1 MSTARPLRVL
11 VVEDRDDDVVLLLE
25 ELRRSGYDVT
35 HGRVETEPTLRL
47 ALQHS
52 AWDILIS
59 DFSLPAMTAHDVL
72 RTAGRLR
79 PDLPCIV
86 ISGTVAEES
95 AVDVL
100 RAGARDFVVKDR
112 MTRLVPAIERELRE
126 SADRRRLQQS
136 EESLRQMRERMQ
148 FALETVGVG
157 TWESNLTSGTMSWS
171 VVMERLHGLEPGIF
185 GGSGDAWVGLVH
197 PDEQAGVRD
206 LVTGGSG
213 ENGDLRVEYRTCR
226 PDGSTRWIAAIGR
239 TVRDAQAQAV
249 RAAGVAFDV
258 TAQKHLEDQL
268 RQAQK
273 MESIGNLAGG
283 VAHDF
288 NNLLTVILGECEITA
303 MQQLPGSDVAQSL
316 DSIRGAAV
324 SAAALTKQLL
334 AFSRRQ
340 VVSPRLLDLNET
352 IRGFAKILRR
362 LVEESV
368 QFDFQL
374 AATPQT
380 VRADPAQ
387 IEQVLLNLVA
397 NARDAMP
404 DGGRVIIATS
414 HLSAGA
420 AAKVDAARNGSGAY
434 VELSVSDTGTGMS
447 PEVQSRLFEPFF
459 TTKPVGSG
467 TGLGLATV
475 HGIVKQSGGQIGVRS
490 TPGKGTTFTVHF
502 PAASRTASDPAAA
515 ADGSNVLDGDETILV
530 VEDNTALRRLTERIL
545 RTHGYT
551 VLGAANGTQARRIAE
566 GHTGDI
572 AVMLTDVVMPDHS
585 GPALAESIRVHRPAT
600 KVVYMSGYTAHHDR
614 ASGHAFLQKP
624 FTSKQLLATVRAVL
638 I

>member
-1 MSTARPLRVL
+1 VSATKPLRVL
-11 VVEDRDDDVVLLLE
+11 VVEDRDDDLVLLLE
-25 ELRRSGYDVT
+25 ELRRSGYQVT
-35 HGRVETEPTLRL
+35 HTRVETEAALRL
-47 ALQHS
+47 ALTTG
-52 AWDILIS
+52 AWDILLS
-59 DFSLPAMTAHDVL
+59 DFSLPTMTAHHVL
-72 RTAGRLR
+72 AAAKELR

-112 MTRLVPAIERELRE
+112 MMRLVPAIERELRE
-126 SADRRRLQQS
+126 SSDRSRLKQS

-157 TWESNLTSGTMSWS
+157 TWEANLRTGAMSWS
-171 VVMERLHGLEPGIF
+171 DVMERLHGLEPGAF
-185 GGSGDAWVGLVH
+185 AGTCDAFVALVHRDDQDAARGLVRG
-197 PDEQAGVRD
+197 AAA
-206 LVTGGSG
+206 
-213 ENGDLRVEYRTCR
+213 NAADLRVEYRTCR
-226 PDGSTRWIAAIGR
+226 PDGSTHWMAAIGR
-239 TVRDAQAQAV
+239 TVRDERGPPV
-249 RAAGVAFDV
+249 RAAGVALDV
-258 TAQKHLEDQL
+258 TAQKQLEDQV

-303 MQQLPGSDVAQSL
+303 MQQPAGGEVTQSL
-316 DSIRGAAV
+316 DAIRGAAI

-334 AFSRRQ
+334 TFSRRQ
-340 VVSPRLLDLNET
+340 VVSPRLFDLNDA
-352 IRGFAKILRR
+352 IKSFSKILRR

-368 QFDFQL
+368 RLDFQL
-374 AATPQT
+374 APAAQP

-404 DGGRVIIATS
+404 DGGLVTITTS
-414 HLSAGA
+414 EVTS
-420 AAKVDAARNGSGAY
+420 NGVPPPSPLPPGHY
-434 VELSVSDTGTGMS
+434 VQLSVSDTGTGMS
-447 PEVQSRLFEPFF
+447 PDVQARLFEPFF

-475 HGIVKQSGGQIGVRS
+475 HGIVKQSGGHIAVQS
-490 TPGKGTTFTVHF
+490 TLGKGTTFTVHF
-502 PAASRTASDPAAA
+502 PAASRTAEDAASASDGA
-515 ADGSNVLDGDETILV
+515 NVLDGSETILV
-530 VEDNTALRRLTERIL
+530 VEDNTALRSLTERIL

-551 VLGAANGTQARRIAE
+551 VLGAANGTQAKRISE
-566 GHTGDI
+566 GHDGDI
-572 AVMLTDVVMPDHS
+572 AAVLTDVVMPDHS
-585 GPALAESIRVHRPAT
+585 GPALAESIRSRRPST
-600 KVVYMSGYTAHHDR
+600 KVIYMSGYTAHHDR
-614 ASGHAFLQKP
+614 VAGHAFLQKP
-624 FTSKQLLATVRAVL
+624 FTSKQLLATVRAAL

>member
-1 MSTARPLRVL
+1 

-35 HGRVETEPTLRL
+35 HGRVETEATLRL

-52 AWDILIS
+52 TWDILIS
-59 DFSLPAMTAHDVL
+59 DFSLPTMTAHDVL
-72 RTAGRLR
+72 RAAGSLR

-126 SADRRRLQQS
+126 AADRRRLQQS

-157 TWESNLTSGTMSWS
+157 TWELKFASGTLIWS
-171 VVMERLHGLEPGIF
+171 TEMERLHGLQPTAF
-185 GGSGDAWVGLVH
+185 GGTADAWVALVH
-197 PDEQAGVRD
+197 PDDQAGVRA
-206 LVTGGSG
+206 LVTGTVGDG
-213 ENGDLRVEYRTCR
+213 GDLRVEYRTSR
-226 PDGSTRWIAAIGR
+226 PDGATHWMAAIGR
-239 TVRDAQAQAV
+239 TVRDAQGRPV
-249 RAAGVAFDV
+249 RAAGVALDV
-258 TAQKHLEDQL
+258 TSQKQLEDQV

-303 MQQLPGSDVAQSL
+303 MQQPSGSDVAQSL
-316 DSIRGAAV
+316 DAIRGAAV

-340 VVSPRLLDLNET
+340 LVSPRLLDLNEA
-352 IRGFAKILRR
+352 IRSFAKILRR

-368 QFDFQL
+368 QLDFQL
-374 AATPQT
+374 SSTPQT

-404 DGGRVIIATS
+404 DGGRVTIATS
-414 HLSAGA
+414 PAISS
-420 AAKVDAARNGSGAY
+420 NGLPPGSY

-447 PEVQSRLFEPFF
+447 SEVQAHLFEPFF

-475 HGIVKQSGGQIGVRS
+475 HGIVKQSGGHIAVKS
-490 TPGKGTTFTVHF
+490 APGKGTTFSVLF
-502 PAASRTASDPAAA
+502 PMAARTKDDLAFASDGA
-515 ADGSNVLDGDETILV
+515 NVLHGTETILV
-530 VEDNTALRRLTERIL
+530 VEDNTALRSLTERIL

-566 GHTGDI
+566 GHAGDI

-585 GPALAESIRVHRPAT
+585 GPALAESIRTSRPAT
-600 KVVYMSGYTAHHDR
+600 KVVFMSGYTAHHDR
-614 ASGHAFLQKP
+614 AAGNAFLQKP

>member
-1 MSTARPLRVL
+1 VSAARPLRVL

-25 ELRRSGYDVT
+25 ELRRGGYDVT
-35 HGRVETEPTLRL
+35 HGRVETEENLAL
-47 ALQHS
+47 ALQHAS
-52 AWDILIS
+52 WDILIS

-72 RTAGRLR
+72 KTKSRLR

-112 MTRLVPAIERELRE
+112 MTRLVPAIDRELRE
-126 SADRRRLQQS
+126 AADRQRFKQS
-136 EESLRQMRERMQ
+136 EESLSQMRERTQ
-148 FALETVGVG
+148 FALDTVGVG
-157 TWESNLTSGTMSWS
+157 TWESNLSAGTMSWS
-171 VVMERLHGLEPGIF
+171 DVMERLHGLPAGTF
-185 GGSGDAWVGLVH
+185 GGTCDAFVALAH
-197 PDEQAGVRD
+197 PDDQAAVRG
-206 LVTGGSG
+206 LVTGV
-213 ENGDLRVEYRTCR
+213 NGDGAGLRVEYRTCR
-226 PDGSTRWIAAIGR
+226 PDGSPRWMAAIGR
-239 TVRDAQAQAV
+239 TVRDESGQPV
-249 RAAGVAFDV
+249 RAAGVALDV
-258 TAQKHLEDQL
+258 TAQKQLEDQF

-288 NNLLTVILGECEITA
+288 NNLLTVILGECEITS
-303 MQQLPGSDVAQSL
+303 MQQPAGGDVAQSL
-316 DSIRGAAV
+316 DAIRGAAV

-334 AFSRRQ
+334 TFSRRQ

-352 IRGFAKILRR
+352 VRSFSKILRR

-368 QFDFQL
+368 QLDFQL
-374 AATPQT
+374 APAPQP
-380 VRADPAQ
+380 VWADPGQ

-404 DGGRVIIATS
+404 EGGRVTIATS
-414 HLSAGA
+414 PVTGNGTRPRA
-420 AAKVDAARNGSGAY
+420 ALPPGSF
-434 VELSVSDTGTGMS
+434 VELSVADTGSGMS
-447 PEVQSRLFEPFF
+447 REVQARLFEPFF

-475 HGIVKQSGGQIGVRS
+475 HGIVKQSNGHISVQS
-490 TPGKGTTFTVHF
+490 TPGKGTTFTVHL
-502 PAASRTASDPAAA
+502 PMASRAAENGAGLSDGATL
-515 ADGSNVLDGDETILV
+515 LDGTETILV

-551 VLGAANGTQARRIAE
+551 VLGAANGVQAQRLAE
-566 GHTGDI
+566 GHAGDI

-585 GPALAESIRVHRPAT
+585 GPVLAESIRSRRPAT

-614 ASGHAFLQKP
+614 AQGHAFLQKP

-638 I
+638 V

>member
-1 MSTARPLRVL
+1 VL
-11 VVEDRDDDVVLLLE
+11 VVEDRDDDVVLLLA

-35 HGRVETEPTLRL
+35 HGRVETESALRL
-47 ALQHS
+47 ALQNS
-52 AWDILIS
+52 SWDILIS
-59 DFSLPAMTAHDVL
+59 DFSLPTMTAHDVL
-72 RTAGRLR
+72 ATTGRLR

-112 MTRLVPAIERELRE
+112 MTRLVPAIARELRE
-126 SADRRRLQQS
+126 SSDRRRLKQS

-157 TWESNLTSGTMSWS
+157 TWESNLTSGAVSWS
-171 VVMERLHGLEPGIF
+171 GVMERLHGLEPGTF
-185 GGSGDAWVGLVH
+185 GGTCDAFVALVH
-197 PDEQAGVRD
+197 PDDQAGVRG
-206 LVTGGSG
+206 LVTGA
-213 ENGDLRVEYRTCR
+213 NGDAADLRVEYRTCR
-226 PDGSTRWIAAIGR
+226 PDGSTRWMAGIGR
-239 TVRDAQAQAV
+239 TVRDERGTAV
-249 RAAGVAFDV
+249 RAAGVALDV
-258 TAQKHLEDQL
+258 TAQKGLEEQV

-303 MQQLPGSDVAQSL
+303 MQQPPGSEVAQSL
-316 DSIRGAAV
+316 DAIRGAAV

-340 VVSPRLLDLNET
+340 VVSTRLLDLNDT
-352 IRGFAKILRR
+352 VRSFSKILRR

-368 QFDFQL
+368 QLDFQL
-374 AATPQT
+374 APSPQP

-404 DGGRVIIATS
+404 GGGRVTIATS
-414 HLSAGA
+414 PVTSNGTRP
-420 AAKVDAARNGSGAY
+420 ARTSLPPGSY
-434 VELSVSDTGTGMS
+434 VELSVTDTGSGMS
-447 PEVQSRLFEPFF
+447 REVQARLFEPFF

-475 HGIVKQSGGQIGVRS
+475 HGIVKQSGGHIGVQS
-490 TPGKGTTFTVHF
+490 TPGQGTTFTVHF
-502 PAASRTASDPAAA
+502 PVASRMPEDSTGLTA
-515 ADGSNVLDGDETILV
+515 GTVVLDGTETILV
-530 VEDNTALRRLTERIL
+530 VEDNTALRGLTERIL

-551 VLGAANGTQARRIAE
+551 VLGAANGTQAKRIAD
-566 GHTGDI
+566 GHAGDI
-572 AVMLTDVVMPDHS
+572 AVVLTDVVMPDHS
-585 GPALAESIRVHRPAT
+585 GPALAESITAHRPAT
-600 KVVYMSGYTAHHDR
+600 KVVFMSGYTAHHDR
-614 ASGHAFLQKP
+614 ATGHAFLQKP
-624 FTSKQLLATVRAVL
+624 FTSKQLLATVRDVL
-638 I
+638 L

>member
-1 MSTARPLRVL
+1 

-35 HGRVETEPTLRL
+35 HGRVENEAALRM
-47 ALQHS
+47 ALLTS
-52 AWDILIS
+52 NWDILIS
-59 DFSLPAMTAHDVL
+59 DFSLPTMTAHDVL
-72 RTAGRLR
+72 RAAGSLR

-126 SADRRRLQQS
+126 AADRRRLRQS

-157 TWESNLTSGTMSWS
+157 TWELTFVSGTLIWS
-171 VVMERLHGLEPGIF
+171 MEMERLHGLEPATF
-185 GGSGDAWVGLVH
+185 AATSEAWVSLVH
-197 PDEQAGVRD
+197 PDDQGGVRA
-206 LVTGGSG
+206 LLTGGGSDG
-213 ENGDLRVEYRTCR
+213 GDLRVEYRTSR
-226 PDGSTRWIAAIGR
+226 PDGTTRWMAAIGR
-239 TVRDAQAQAV
+239 TVRDDRGQPV
-249 RAAGVAFDV
+249 RAAGVALDV
-258 TAQKHLEDQL
+258 TAQKQLEDQV

-303 MQQLPGSDVAQSL
+303 MQQPSGSDVAQSL
-316 DSIRGAAV
+316 DAIRGAAV

-340 VVSPRLLDLNET
+340 VVSPRLHDLNET
-352 IRGFAKILRR
+352 VRSFAKILRR

-368 QFDFQL
+368 QLEFQL
-374 AATPQT
+374 SPTPQT

-404 DGGRVIIATS
+404 DGGRVTISTAPS
-414 HLSAGA
+414 GRS
-420 AAKVDAARNGSGAY
+420 NGLPPGSY
-434 VELSVSDTGTGMS
+434 VELSVTDTGTGMS
-447 PEVQSRLFEPFF
+447 SEVQTHLFEPFF

-475 HGIVKQSGGQIGVRS
+475 HGIVKQSGGHIAVKS
-490 TPGKGTTFTVHF
+490 APGKGTTFTVHF
-502 PAASRTASDPAAA
+502 PLAARTKDDPAFASD
-515 ADGSNVLDGDETILV
+515 GGNVLDGTETILV
-530 VEDNTALRRLTERIL
+530 VEDNTALRSLTERIL

-566 GHTGDI
+566 GHAGDI
-572 AVMLTDVVMPDHS
+572 AVLLTDVVMPDHS
-585 GPALAESIRVHRPAT
+585 GPALAESIRAYRPAT
-600 KVVYMSGYTAHHDR
+600 KVVFMSGYTADHDR
-614 ASGHAFLQKP
+614 AAGNAFLQKP

>member
-1 MSTARPLRVL
+1 VTRRIPLRVL

-25 ELRRSGYDVT
+25 ELGRSGYDVT
-35 HGRVETEPTLRL
+35 HGLVETESALRL
-47 ALQHS
+47 ALQQ
-52 AWDILIS
+52 ADWDILLS

-72 RTAGRLR
+72 ATARR
-79 PDLPCIV
+79 IKPDLPCIV

-112 MTRLVPAIERELRE
+112 MTRLVPAIERELTE
-126 SADRRRLQQS
+126 AAERRRLLAS
-136 EESLRQMRERMQ
+136 EQSLRQMRERMQ

-157 TWESNLTSGTMSWS
+157 TWEANLASGTVSWS
-171 VVMERLHGLEPGIF
+171 DVMERLHGL
-185 GGSGDAWVGLVH
+185 GSGSLAGTVDTFVAPVH
-197 PDEQAGVRD
+197 PDDQPGIRR
-206 LVTGGSG
+206 LVTGTDT
-213 ENGDLRVEYRTCR
+213 NGTDTRVEYRITL
-226 PDGSTRWIAAIGR
+226 PDGSTRWMSGIGR
-239 TVRDAQAQAV
+239 TVRDDGGRPV
-249 RAAGVAFDV
+249 RAAGVALDV
-258 TAQKHLEDQL
+258 TTQKLLEDQV

-303 MQQLPGSDVAQSL
+303 PHYPADSDVALSL
-316 DSIRGAAV
+316 DSIKGAAV

-334 AFSRRQ
+334 TFSRRQ
-340 VVSPRLLDLNET
+340 VTSPRLLDLNDT
-352 IRGFAKILRR
+352 IRSFAKILRR

-368 QFDFQL
+368 QIDFQL
-374 AATPQT
+374 STTAQP
-380 VRADPAQ
+380 VRVDPAQ

-404 DGGRVIIATS
+404 DGGRVTIATS
-414 HLSAGA
+414 RVTNGGLSPGEQPPP
-420 AAKVDAARNGSGAY
+420 GGY

-447 PEVQSRLFEPFF
+447 PEVQARLFEPFF

-475 HGIVKQSGGQIGVRS
+475 HGIVKQSGGQIAVRS
-490 TPGKGTTFTVHF
+490 ALGSGTTFTVHF
-502 PAASRTASDPAAA
+502 PVATATAGESEVQPAAS
-515 ADGSNVLDGDETILV
+515 VLNGTETILV
-530 VEDNTALRRLTERIL
+530 VEDNTALRSLTERIL

-551 VLGAANGTQARRIAE
+551 VLGAANGAQATRIAD
-566 GHTGDI
+566 GHAGDI
-572 AVMLTDVVMPDHS
+572 AVILTDVVMPDNS
-585 GPALAESIRVHRPAT
+585 GPALAHKIRARRPAT
-600 KVVYMSGYTAHHDR
+600 KVVFMSGYAAQYGRDI
-614 ASGHAFLQKP
+614 GHAFLAKP

-638 I
+638 V

>member
-1 MSTARPLRVL
+1 VNIGQPLRVL

-35 HGRVETEPTLRL
+35 HDCVETESALRL

-52 AWDILIS
+52 SWDILIS
-59 DFSLPAMTAHDVL
+59 DFSLPTMTAHDVL
-72 RTAGRLR
+72 AAAGRLR

-112 MTRLVPAIERELRE
+112 MTRLVPAIARELRE
-126 SADRRRLQQS
+126 SSDRRRLKQS

-157 TWESNLTSGTMSWS
+157 TWESHLATGAMSWS
-171 VVMERLHGLEPGIF
+171 GDMERLHGLEPGTF
-185 GGSGDAWVGLVH
+185 GGTSDAFVALVH
-197 PDEQAGVRD
+197 PDDQAAVRG
-206 LVTGGSG
+206 LVTGANSDAA
-213 ENGDLRVEYRTCR
+213 DLRVEYRTCR
-226 PDGSTRWIAAIGR
+226 PDGSARWMAGIGR
-239 TVRDAQAQAV
+239 TVRDEHGTAV
-249 RAAGVAFDV
+249 RAAGVALDV
-258 TAQKHLEDQL
+258 TAQKRLEEQV

-303 MQQLPGSDVAQSL
+303 MQQPPGSEVAQSL
-316 DSIRGAAV
+316 DAIRGAAV

-340 VVSPRLLDLNET
+340 VVSTRLLDLNDT
-352 IRGFAKILRR
+352 IRSFAKILRR

-368 QFDFQL
+368 QLDFQL
-374 AATPQT
+374 AESPQP

-404 DGGRVIIATS
+404 DGGRVIISTS
-414 HLSAGA
+414 SVTSNGTRP
-420 AAKVDAARNGSGAY
+420 ARSSLPSGSY
-434 VELSVSDTGTGMS
+434 VELSVADTGSGMS
-447 PEVQSRLFEPFF
+447 PEVQARLFEPFF

-475 HGIVKQSGGQIGVRS
+475 HGIVKQSGGHIAVHS
-490 TPGKGTTFTVHF
+490 MPGKGTTFTVHF
-502 PAASRTASDPAAA
+502 PVASRTPEDGAGLSASAT
-515 ADGSNVLDGDETILV
+515 VLDGTETILV
-530 VEDNTALRRLTERIL
+530 VEDNTALRSLTERIL

-551 VLGAANGTQARRIAE
+551 VLGAANGAQARRIAD
-566 GHTGDI
+566 GHAGDI
-572 AVMLTDVVMPDHS
+572 AVVLTDVVMPDHS
-585 GPALAESIRVHRPAT
+585 GPALAESIKTQRPAT
-600 KVVYMSGYTAHHDR
+600 KVVFMSGYTAHHDR

-624 FTSKQLLATVRAVL
+624 FTSKQLLTTVRAVL

>member
-1 MSTARPLRVL
+1 LRVL
-11 VVEDRDDDVVLLLE
+11 LVEDRDDDAILLLE

-35 HGRVETEPTLRL
+35 HERVQTEPTLRQ
-47 ALQHS
+47 ALQQP
-52 AWDILIS
+52 WDILIS
-59 DFSLPAMTAHDVL
+59 DFSLPTMTAHDVL
-72 RTAGRLR
+72 AAAGRLW

-126 SADRRRLQQS
+126 SADRLRLKQS

-157 TWESNLTSGTMSWS
+157 TWEVNLTTGAMSWS
-171 VVMERLHGLEPGIF
+171 GDMEQLHGLEPGSF
-185 GGSGDAWVGLVH
+185 GGTCDAFIALVH
-197 PDEQAGVRD
+197 PDDQVSVRGLLTGANPDAAG
-206 LVTGGSG
+206 
-213 ENGDLRVEYRTCR
+213 LRVEYRIQR
-226 PDGSTRWIAAIGR
+226 PGGSTRWMAGIGR
-239 TVRDAQAQAV
+239 TVRDEGGTPV
-249 RAAGVAFDV
+249 RAAGVALDV
-258 TAQKHLEDQL
+258 TAQKGLEDQV

-303 MQQLPGSDVAQSL
+303 MQQTLDSEVAQSL
-316 DSIRGAAV
+316 DSIKGAAV

-340 VVSPRLLDLNET
+340 VVSPRLLDLDDT
-352 IRGFAKILRR
+352 IRGFSKILRR

-368 QFDFQL
+368 QLDFQL
-374 AATPQT
+374 TASPRP
-380 VRADPAQ
+380 VRVDPAQ

-404 DGGRVIIATS
+404 DGGRVTIATTPVMS
-414 HLSAGA
+414 
-420 AAKVDAARNGSGAY
+420 NGHRPPVTSLPPGAY

-447 PEVQSRLFEPFF
+447 REVQERLFEPFF

-475 HGIVKQSGGQIGVRS
+475 HGIVKQSGGHIGVRS
-490 TPGKGTTFTVHF
+490 APGQGTTFTVHF
-502 PAASRTASDPAAA
+502 PVASPTAE
-515 ADGSNVLDGDETILV
+515 DGPPLSGNANVLDGTETILV
-530 VEDNTALRRLTERIL
+530 VEDNTALRSLTERIL

-585 GPALAESIRVHRPAT
+585 GPALAESIKASRPST
-600 KVVYMSGYTAHHDR
+600 KVVFMSGYTAQHDR
-614 ASGHAFLQKP
+614 TTGHAFLQKP
-624 FTSKQLLATVRAVL
+624 FTSKQLLSAVRSVL
-638 I
+638 A

>member
-1 MSTARPLRVL
+1 VNAGKPLRVL

-35 HGRVETEPTLRL
+35 HGRVETEASLRL

-52 AWDILIS
+52 WWDILIS
-59 DFSLPAMTAHDVL
+59 DFSLPTMTAHDVL
-72 RTAGRLR
+72 ATAGPLR

-126 SADRRRLQQS
+126 AAERRRLKQS
-136 EESLRQMRERMQ
+136 EESLRQTRERMQ

-157 TWESNLTSGTMSWS
+157 TWESNLSSGALSLS
-171 VVMERLHGLEPGIF
+171 GVMERLHGLEPGTF
-185 GGSGDAWVGLVH
+185 GGTCDAFVALVH
-197 PDEQAGVRD
+197 PGDQTGVRAM
-206 LVTGGSG
+206 VTGA
-213 ENGDLRVEYRTCR
+213 NGDRADLRVEYRTCR
-226 PDGSTRWIAAIGR
+226 PDGSPRWMAAIGR
-239 TVRDAQAQAV
+239 TVRDDSGQAV
-249 RAAGVAFDV
+249 RAAGVALDV
-258 TAQKHLEDQL
+258 TAQKHLEDQV

-303 MQQLPGSDVAQSL
+303 MQQPAGSEVALSL
-316 DSIRGAAV
+316 DAIRGAAV

-334 AFSRRQ
+334 TFSRRQ

-352 IRGFAKILRR
+352 VRSFSKILRR

-368 QFDFQL
+368 QLDFRL
-374 AATPQT
+374 AATPQP
-380 VRADPAQ
+380 VRADPGQ

-404 DGGRVIIATS
+404 DGGRVTIATS
-414 HLSAGA
+414 HVTSNGTRP
-420 AAKVDAARNGSGAY
+420 ARSTLPPGSY

-447 PEVQSRLFEPFF
+447 QEVQAHLFEPFF
-459 TTKPVGSG
+459 TTKPIGSG

-475 HGIVKQSGGQIGVRS
+475 HGIVKQSGGHIGVQS
-490 TPGKGTTFTVHF
+490 TLGTGTTFTVHL
-502 PAASRTASDPAAA
+502 PMASRTAEDATAL
-515 ADGSNVLDGDETILV
+515 ADGATVLDGTETILV

-551 VLGAANGTQARRIAE
+551 VLGAANGMQARRIADD
-566 GHTGDI
+566 HSGDI
-572 AVMLTDVVMPDHS
+572 AVVLTDVVMPDHS
-585 GPALAESIRVHRPAT
+585 GPALAQLIRAQRPAT

-614 ASGHAFLQKP
+614 ETGHAFLQKP

>member
-1 MSTARPLRVL
+1 
-11 VVEDRDDDVVLLLE
+11 VEDRDDDVVLLLE

-35 HGRVETEPTLRL
+35 HGRVENEATLRL

-52 AWDILIS
+52 SWDILIS
-59 DFSLPAMTAHDVL
+59 DFSLPTMTAHDVL
-72 RTAGRLR
+72 RTAASLR

-126 SADRRRLQQS
+126 ATDRRRLRQS
-136 EESLRQMRERMQ
+136 EESLGQMRERMQ

-157 TWESNLTSGTMSWS
+157 TWESKFASGTMSWS
-171 VVMERLHGLEPGIF
+171 PEMERLHGLEPDAFAGTA
-185 GGSGDAWVGLVH
+185 DAWVALAH
-197 PDEQAGVRD
+197 PDEQAGVRS
-206 LVTGGSG
+206 LVAGTGGDG
-213 ENGDLRVEYRTCR
+213 GDLRVEYRTCR
-226 PDGSTRWIAAIGR
+226 PDGSTRWMAAIGR
-239 TVRDAQAQAV
+239 TVRDAQGQPV
-249 RAAGVAFDV
+249 RAAGVALDV
-258 TAQKHLEDQL
+258 TAQKQLEDQV

-303 MQQLPGSDVAQSL
+303 MQQPSGSDVAQSL

-334 AFSRRQ
+334 AFSRRE
-340 VVSPRLLDLNET
+340 VVSPRLLDLNDA

-368 QFDFQL
+368 QLDFDL
-374 AATPQT
+374 WATPLT

-397 NARDAMP
+397 NARDALP
-404 DGGRVIIATS
+404 DGGRVTIATS
-414 HLSAGA
+414 LA
-420 AAKVDAARNGSGAY
+420 AHNGLGSY
-434 VELSVSDTGTGMS
+434 VELSVADTGTGMS
-447 PEVQSRLFEPFF
+447 KEVQSHLFEPFF

-475 HGIVKQSGGQIGVRS
+475 HGIVKQSGGQIGVTS
-490 TPGKGTTFTVHF
+490 ALGKGTTFTVLF
-502 PAASRTASDPAAA
+502 PVASRTKDDPTGAA
-515 ADGSNVLDGDETILV
+515 GGNHVLDGTETILV
-530 VEDNTALRRLTERIL
+530 VEDNTALRSLTERIL

-566 GHTGDI
+566 GHAGDI

-585 GPALAESIRVHRPAT
+585 GPVLAESIRARRPAT

-614 ASGHAFLQKP
+614 AAGHAFLQKP

>member
-1 MSTARPLRVL
+1 MTGGRPVRVL
-11 VVEDRDDDVVLLLE
+11 VVEDRDDDVILLLE

-35 HGRVETEPTLRL
+35 HGRVETESALRL
-47 ALQHS
+47 ALQS
-52 AWDILIS
+52 SSWDILIS
-59 DFSLPAMTAHDVL
+59 DFSLPTMTAHEVL
-72 RTAGRLR
+72 AAAGRLR

-112 MTRLVPAIERELRE
+112 MTRLVPAIERELKE
-126 SADRRRLQQS
+126 AADRRRLAHS

-157 TWESNLTSGTMSWS
+157 TWESNLATGTMGWS
-171 VVMERLHGLEPGIF
+171 DVMERLHGLERGTF
-185 GGSGDAWVGLVH
+185 AGTGDAFVSLVY
-197 PDEQAGVRD
+197 PEDQAGVRTM
-206 LVTGGSG
+206 VTCGNGDP
-213 ENGDLRVEYRTCR
+213 GDLRVEYRTRR
-226 PDGSTRWIAAIGR
+226 PDGSIRWMAAIGR
-239 TVRDAQAQAV
+239 TVRDERGRPV
-249 RAAGVAFDV
+249 RAAGVALDV
-258 TAQKHLEDQL
+258 TAQKQLEDQF

-288 NNLLTVILGECEITA
+288 NNLLTVILGECELTS
-303 MQQLPGSDVAQSL
+303 MQQPAGSEVAQSL
-316 DSIRGAAV
+316 DAIKGAAV

-334 AFSRRQ
+334 TFSRRQ

-352 IRGFAKILRR
+352 IRSFSKILRR

-368 QFDFQL
+368 QLDFRL
-374 AATPQT
+374 SAAPQP
-380 VRADPAQ
+380 VHADPGQ
-387 IEQVLLNLVA
+387 VEQVLLNLVA

-404 DGGRVIIATS
+404 DGGRVTIATS
-414 HLSAGA
+414 HVSSNGTRP
-420 AAKVDAARNGSGAY
+420 ARTTLPPGSY

-447 PEVQSRLFEPFF
+447 PEVQTHLFEPFF
-459 TTKPVGSG
+459 TTKPAGSG

-475 HGIVKQSGGQIGVRS
+475 HGIVKQSGGHIGVQS
-490 TPGKGTTFTVHF
+490 APGSGTTFTVHLPVAARSADHVAM
-502 PAASRTASDPAAA
+502 PADDA
-515 ADGSNVLDGDETILV
+515 NVLDGTETILV

-551 VLGAANGTQARRIAE
+551 VLGAANGAQAQKIAD

-585 GPALAESIRVHRPAT
+585 GPALAESIRDRRPAT

-614 ASGHAFLQKP
+614 AAGHAFLQKP
-624 FTSKQLLATVRAVL
+624 FTSKQLLTTVRAVL

>member
-1 MSTARPLRVL
+1 LRVL

-35 HGRVETEPTLRL
+35 HGRVETQPSLRL
-47 ALQHS
+47 ALEQS
-52 AWDILIS
+52 WDILIS
-59 DFSLPAMTAHDVL
+59 DFSLPTMTAHDVL
-72 RTAGRLR
+72 ATAGPLR

-126 SADRRRLQQS
+126 AAERRRLKQS
-136 EESLRQMRERMQ
+136 EESLRQTRERMQ

-157 TWESNLTSGTMSWS
+157 TWESNLSSGALSLS
-171 VVMERLHGLEPGIF
+171 IVMERLHGLEPDTFAGTC
-185 GGSGDAWVGLVH
+185 DALVALVH
-197 PDEQAGVRD
+197 PDDQTGVRAM
-206 LVTGGSG
+206 LTGASG
-213 ENGDLRVEYRTCR
+213 DRADLRVEYRTRR
-226 PDGSTRWIAAIGR
+226 PDGSIRWMAAIGR
-239 TVRDAQAQAV
+239 TVRDDSGRAV
-249 RAAGVAFDV
+249 RAAGVALDV
-258 TAQKHLEDQL
+258 TAQKQLEDQV

-303 MQQLPGSDVAQSL
+303 MQQPAGSEVALSL
-316 DSIRGAAV
+316 DAIRGAAI
-324 SAAALTKQLL
+324 SATALTKQLL
-334 AFSRRQ
+334 TFSRRQ

-352 IRGFAKILRR
+352 IRSFSKILRR

-368 QFDFQL
+368 ELDFRL
-374 AATPQT
+374 AATPQP
-380 VRADPAQ
+380 VRADPGQ

-404 DGGRVIIATS
+404 DGGRVTIATS
-414 HLSAGA
+414 PVTS
-420 AAKVDAARNGSGAY
+420 NGTRPPRS
-434 VELSVSDTGTGMS
+434 M
-447 PEVQSRLFEPFF
+447 PETVQARLFEPFF

-475 HGIVKQSGGQIGVRS
+475 HGIVKQSGGHIGVQS
-490 TPGKGTTFTVHF
+490 TPGHGTTFTVHL
-502 PAASRTASDPAAA
+502 PAASRTAEDGAAL
-515 ADGSNVLDGDETILV
+515 ADGARVLDGSETILV

-551 VLGAANGTQARRIAE
+551 VLGAANGTQAKRIADD
-566 GHTGDI
+566 HSGDI
-572 AVMLTDVVMPDHS
+572 AVVLTDVVMPDHS
-585 GPALAESIRVHRPAT
+585 GPALAQSIRAHRPAT
-600 KVVYMSGYTAHHDR
+600 KVVFMSGYTAHHR
-614 ASGHAFLQKP
+614 ETGHAFLQKP

>member
-1 MSTARPLRVL
+1 MTAARPLRVL

-35 HGRVETEPTLRL
+35 HGRVETESSLGL

-52 AWDILIS
+52 TWDILIS
-59 DFSLPAMTAHDVL
+59 DFSLPTMTAHDVL

-157 TWESNLTSGTMSWS
+157 TWESNLTSGTLSWS
-171 VVMERLHGLEPGIF
+171 VVMERLHGLEQGAFPGT
-185 GGSGDAWVGLVH
+185 GDAWVRLVH
-197 PDEQAGVRD
+197 PDEQESLRG
-206 LVTGGSG
+206 LVTGTNGDG
-213 ENGDLRVEYRTCR
+213 GDLRVEYRTCR
-226 PDGSTRWIAAIGR
+226 PDGATRWMAAIGR
-239 TVRDAQAQAV
+239 TVRDERGQPV
-249 RAAGVAFDV
+249 RAAGVALDV
-258 TAQKHLEDQL
+258 TAQKHLEDQV

-303 MQQLPGSDVAQSL
+303 MQQPPGSEVSQSL

-324 SAAALTKQLL
+324 SATALTKQLL

-368 QFDFQL
+368 QLDFQL

-404 DGGRVIIATS
+404 DGGRVTISTS
-414 HLSAGA
+414 PGAGNGSRP
-420 AAKVDAARNGSGAY
+420 ARPPLPSGAY

-475 HGIVKQSGGQIGVRS
+475 HGIVKHSAGHISVRS
-490 TPGKGTTFTVHF
+490 TPGKGTTFVMYF
-502 PAASRTASDPAAA
+502 PLASRTADDPAAPS
-515 ADGSNVLDGDETILV
+515 DGSSVLDGTETILV
-530 VEDNTALRRLTERIL
+530 VEDNTALRSLTERIL

-551 VLGAANGTQARRIAE
+551 VLGAANGFQARRIAE
-566 GHTGDI
+566 AHAGDI

-585 GPALAESIRVHRPAT
+585 GPALAESIRAHRPAT

-624 FTSKQLLATVRAVL
+624 FTTKQLLATVRAVL

>member
-1 MSTARPLRVL
+1 
-11 VVEDRDDDVVLLLE
+11 VVEDRDDDVLLLLE

-35 HGRVETEPTLRL
+35 HGRVETEATLRL

-52 AWDILIS
+52 TWDILIS
-59 DFSLPAMTAHDVL
+59 DFSLPTMTAHDVL
-72 RTAGRLR
+72 RAAGSLR

-112 MTRLVPAIERELRE
+112 MTRLVPAIGRELRE
-126 SADRRRLQQS
+126 AADRRRLQQS
-136 EESLRQMRERMQ
+136 EESLKQMRERMQ

-157 TWESNLTSGTMSWS
+157 TWELKFASGTLSWS
-171 VVMERLHGLEPGIF
+171 MEMERLHGLEPAAFAGTA
-185 GGSGDAWVGLVH
+185 DAWVALVH
-197 PDEQAGVRD
+197 PDDQAGVRA
-206 LVTGGSG
+206 LVTGAVGDG
-213 ENGDLRVEYRTCR
+213 GDLRVEYRTSR
-226 PDGSTRWIAAIGR
+226 PGGATRWMAAIGR
-239 TVRDAQAQAV
+239 TVRDAQGQPV
-249 RAAGVAFDV
+249 RAAGVALDV
-258 TAQKHLEDQL
+258 TSQKQLEDQV

-303 MQQLPGSDVAQSL
+303 MQQPSGSDVAQAL

-334 AFSRRQ
+334 AFSRRE

-352 IRGFAKILRR
+352 IRSFAKILRR

-368 QFDFQL
+368 QLDFQL
-374 AATPQT
+374 SSTPQT

-404 DGGRVIIATS
+404 DGGRVTIATS
-414 HLSAGA
+414 RSI
-420 AAKVDAARNGSGAY
+420 RSNGLPPGSY

-447 PEVQSRLFEPFF
+447 SEVQTHLFEPFF

-475 HGIVKQSGGQIGVRS
+475 HGIVKQSGGHITVKS
-490 TPGKGTTFTVHF
+490 TPGKGATFKVLF
-502 PAASRTASDPAAA
+502 PLAARTKDDPAFASD
-515 ADGSNVLDGDETILV
+515 GGNVLHGTETILV
-530 VEDNTALRRLTERIL
+530 VEDNTALRSLTERIL

-566 GHTGDI
+566 GHAGDI

-585 GPALAESIRVHRPAT
+585 GPALAESIRAHRPAT
-600 KVVYMSGYTAHHDR
+600 KVVFMSGYTAHHDR
-614 ASGHAFLQKP
+614 AAGNAFLQKP

>member
-1 MSTARPLRVL
+1 VSQGRPLRVL
-11 VVEDRDDDVVLLLE
+11 VVEDRDDDLVLLLE
-25 ELRRSGYDVT
+25 ELRRGGYDVT
-35 HGRVETEPTLRL
+35 HGRIETDSTLAM
-47 ALQHS
+47 ALQTS
-52 AWDILIS
+52 PWDILIS
-59 DFSLPAMTAHDVL
+59 DFSLPTMTAHDVL

-126 SADRRRLQQS
+126 AADRRRLKQS
-136 EESLRQMRERMQ
+136 EESLGQMRERTE

-157 TWESNLTSGTMSWS
+157 TWESNLSSGTMSWS
-171 VVMERLHGLEPGIF
+171 PIMERLHGLQPGTF
-185 GGSGDAWVGLVH
+185 TGTCDACVALVH
-197 PDEQAGVRD
+197 PEDQTGVRE
-206 LVTGGSG
+206 LVTGTSHA
-213 ENGDLRVEYRTCR
+213 DLRVEYRTCC
-226 PDGSTRWIAAIGR
+226 PDGSTRWLAGIGR
-239 TVRDAQAQAV
+239 TVRDEHGKPV
-249 RAAGVAFDV
+249 RAAGVTLDV
-258 TAQKHLEDQL
+258 TAQKQLEDQF

-288 NNLLTVILGECEITA
+288 NNLLTVILGECEISS
-303 MQQLPGSDVAQSL
+303 MQQPSGSDIAQSL
-316 DSIRGAAV
+316 DAIRGAAV

-334 AFSRRQ
+334 TFSRRQ
-340 VVSPRLLDLNET
+340 VVSPRLLDLNDT
-352 IRGFAKILRR
+352 IRSFAKILRR

-368 QFDFQL
+368 QLDFQL
-374 AATPQT
+374 APTPQT
-380 VRADPAQ
+380 VRADQGQ

-404 DGGRVIIATS
+404 DGGRVTISTS
-414 HLSAGA
+414 HVSARP
-420 AAKVDAARNGSGAY
+420 ARSTLPPGSY
-434 VELSVSDTGTGMS
+434 VELSVADTGSGMS
-447 PEVQSRLFEPFF
+447 PDVQAHLFEPFF

-475 HGIVKQSGGQIGVRS
+475 HGIVKQSGGHIGVQS
-490 TPGKGTTFTVHF
+490 APGKGTTFTMHLPV
-502 PAASRTASDPAAA
+502 ASRTAEDAAGL
-515 ADGSNVLDGDETILV
+515 ADGANVLDGNETILV

-551 VLGAANGTQARRIAE
+551 VLGAANGTQAQRLAD
-566 GHTGDI
+566 GHSGDI
-572 AVMLTDVVMPDHS
+572 AVVLTDIVMPDHS
-585 GPALAESIRVHRPAT
+585 GPALAASIRAQRPAT
-600 KVVYMSGYTAHHDR
+600 KVVFMSGYTAQHDR
-614 ASGHAFLQKP
+614 GAGHAFLQKP